1 MEQLKPKVLITGAD
15 GFVGRHLAAF
25 LVEQARA
32 EVLGLDLGKP
42 RHADPW
48 ERCDFGVCD
57 ILDRA
62 LVFSYVGDFQPDYVF
77 HLAAQSS
84 VSHSW
89 EKPKLTYNIALT
101 GQGNL
106 MDAIKDKAGDAV
118 VQIACSAEEYGR
130 VRQEDLPVS
139 EDHPLRPS
147 NPYALSKVMQ
157 DYHAIF
163 CHQAYGLKVIITR
176 AFNMTG
182 PGQSPSFVVSDFA
195 KQIAEAEVGVRE
207 PVIRVGNLEARRDFS
222 DVRDLV
228 GLYWQLA
235 QRGKPGEAYNVCS
248 GVDCSI
254 REILDELIVQSKID
268 IAVEADPARMRKTD
282 IPVLRG
288 DNRKLQELLGS
299 TPTFSLRDTL
309 RDVLDWWR
317 TEVVKGGGN

>member
-1 MEQLKPKVLITGAD
+1 M
-15 GFVGRHLAAF
+15 GRHLAAF

-42 RHADPW
+42 RHAEPW

-57 ILDRA
+57 ILDRS
-62 LVFSYVGDFQPDYVF
+62 LIFSYVEEFRPDHVF

-89 EKPKLTYNIALT
+89 EDPELTYRIALT

-106 MDAIKDKAGDAV
+106 LDAIRDEAGDAV

-130 VRQEDLPVS
+130 VGEEDLPVS
-139 EDHPLRPS
+139 EDHPLRPA

-157 DYHAIF
+157 DYHGIF
-163 CHQAYGLKVIITR
+163 CQQAYGTKVIITR

-195 KQIAEAEVGVRE
+195 RQIAEAEAGMRE

-228 GLYWQLA
+228 EVYWALVQKG
-235 QRGKPGEAYNVCS
+235 RPGEAYNVCG
-248 GVDCSI
+248 GVDYSI
-254 REILDELIVQSKID
+254 QEILDELLSQSEID
-268 IAVEADPARMRKTD
+268 IKIESDPARMRKTD

-288 DNRKLQELLGS
+288 DNGKLRKLLGS
-299 TPTFSLRDTL
+299 TPAFSLKNTL